1 MQDKFK
7 RKTPKGDSVVKVV
20 VDSTADLPEKLV
32 QEYDITVVPL
42 SVQFGS
48 QSYRDGIDISKDAFY
63 ERLVQPGQVMPT
75 TSQPSLGDFEEVYR
89 RLTADG
95 STVLSLHLHQRFSG
109 TVRAAQQAAQLVG
122 EDKVQVID
130 SGQIAMGL
138 GFIAIEAVKALREGK
153 SIDQIRELVRS
164 LSDRTYLYVG
174 LDTLQY
180 LQQGGRIGRTR
191 AFLGSLLSVKPIIF
205 VRDGEPQP
213 LEQVRTTKR
222 IIPRLVELAV
232 AEGPVD
238 HLAVLYTSDRSQAQ
252 QLADRLVE
260 AGLITADKLVIAQK
274 GGVIGTHIGPGGIA
288 VNGIRRA

>member
-1 MQDKFK
+1 M
-7 RKTPKGDSVVKVV
+7 VKVV
-20 VDSTADLPEKLV
+20 VDSTADLPEELV
-32 QEYDITVVPL
+32 QQYEITVVPL

-48 QSYRDGIDISKDAFY
+48 ETFRDGVDISKDAFY
-63 ERLVQPGQVMPT
+63 QRLTQPGQVMPT
-75 TSQPSLGDFEEVYR
+75 TSQPSLGDFEAVYR

-95 STVLSLHLHQRFSG
+95 STVVSLHLHPKFSG
-109 TVRAAQQAAQLVG
+109 TIRAAQQAAQLVG

-130 SGQIAMGL
+130 SGQIVMGL
-138 GFIAIEAVKALREGK
+138 GFIAIEVVKALREGQ

-174 LDTLQY
+174 LDTLHY

-205 VRDGEPQP
+205 VKDGEPQP

-238 HLAVLYTSDRSQAQ
+238 HLAVLYTTDRDQAQ
-252 QLADRLVE
+252 QLANCLIE
-260 AGLITADKLVIAQK
+260 AGLSSADKLVIAQM
-274 GGVIGTHIGPGGIA
+274 GGVIGTHIGPGGLG